1 MYNKTPFRYDHVGSF
16 LRPEYL
22 KEARKQYEQG
32 EITKEQLQKL
42 KTRQLL
48 NL

>member
-32 EITKEQLQKL
+32 EITKR
-42 KTRQLL
+42 TVNRS
-48 NL
+48 